1 MYAVKVRVS
10 QMHGQ
15 RESKCLDFELK
26 VCALK
31 LEL

>member
-1 MYAVKVRVS
+1 MYAVKVRLG
-10 QMHGQ
+10 QMNGQ

-26 VCALK
+26 VCAPK